1 MECLRAWVHL
11 WRGMSGGAKRLA
23 LHPITKLKMEMT
35 MRLQQRPFTVEIKKK
50 RPLAKPAPAL
60 PVSSIKQGKPA

>member
-1 MECLRAWVHL
+1 
-11 WRGMSGGAKRLA
+11 MSGGQSARPSPDHK
-23 LHPITKLKMEMT
+23 TEMEMT

-60 PVSSIKQGKPA
+60 PVSSITHGKPA

>member
-1 MECLRAWVHL
+1 MLTRLGPSLAQHV
-11 WRGMSGGAKRLA
+11 RRPKRPA
-23 LHPITKLKMEMT
+23 FHPITKLKMEMT

-60 PVSSIKQGKPA
+60 PVSSIKHGKPA